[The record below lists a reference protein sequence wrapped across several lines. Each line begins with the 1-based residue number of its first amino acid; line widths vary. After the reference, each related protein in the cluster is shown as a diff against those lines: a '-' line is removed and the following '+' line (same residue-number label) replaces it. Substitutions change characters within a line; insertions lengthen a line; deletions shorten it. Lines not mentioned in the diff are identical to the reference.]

1 MNTTRRQFLL
11 RAGLLGGLGLLA
23 AACAP
28 SPAAPTPAPT
38 QPAAKPAATTAP
50 AAAPTSAPKPAATTA
65 PAAAPTAA
73 PAAAPTTA
81 PKPAARV
88 PAGELKVALPAKM
101 VALDPHGAQSVEEV
115 LHTAIQHV
123 METLVKRDPATS
135 NLVPGLATEWKNPDP
150 TTWSF
155 TLRSGVKYHDGSSL
169 TSADVKAVLQRVID
183 QKGPVA
189 PLFAQVDTINTPNES
204 TVEIKTKVPVGTLL
218 ASMSLVPMAPAAK
231 VNEQGFFNK
240 PIGTGPFKVVS
251 WSPDADLR
259 LEANTEYWGG
269 APGLKNLTFRFYPE
283 VAPMITALETG
294 EIDFTWRFAPDQL
307 PVLRGNSNIKIE
319 SVPGYT
325 YYFVWLNSSREPFT
339 DKRVRQAMAHAL
351 DVDKMLNDLL
361 PGVAKRG
368 TAPIASTVFGHAP
381 QTPYTYDPAKAKQ
394 LLADA
399 GLSDGLDAGVI
410 WNPGSGPQDRELIQA
425 MISYWNA
432 IGVRVKSQEMERA
445 VWIDNLVKLNWD
457 LDFQTN
463 STTTGDG
470 DFTLGRL
477 YHSRANRNGY
487 KNADLDKLLDDA
499 VATVD
504 QDKRK
509 DLYAQANKII
519 WDDAAGIFPFEL
531 NNVYAFRT
539 RVSGFMPS
547 ASPVLSFNSVTVS

>member
-1 MNTTRRQFLL
+1 
-11 RAGLLGGLGLLA
+11 
-23 AACAP
+23 
-28 SPAAPTPAPT
+28 
-38 QPAAKPAATTAP
+38 
-50 AAAPTSAPKPAATTA
+50 
-65 PAAAPTAA
+65 
-73 PAAAPTTA
+73 
-81 PKPAARV
+81 
-88 PAGELKVALPAKM
+88 LPAKI

-115 LHTAIQHV
+115 LHTSIQHV
-123 METLVKRDPATS
+123 METLVKRDPS
-135 NLVPGLATEWKNPDP
+135 NNNIVPGLATEWKTPDP
-150 TTWSF
+150 MTWTF
-155 TLRSGVKYHDGSSL
+155 TLRNGVKYHDGSAL
-169 TSADVKAVLQRVID
+169 TSADVKAVVQRVID
-183 QKGPVA
+183 AKGPVA
-189 PLFAQVDTINTPNES
+189 PLFAQVDTVNTPNDS

-218 ASMSLVPMAPAAK
+218 ASMTLLPMAPASK

-294 EIDFTWRFAPDQL
+294 EVDFTWRLSPDQL
-307 PVLRGNSNIKIE
+307 PVLKGNSNIKIE
-319 SVPGYT
+319 TVPGYT
-325 YYFVWLNSSREPFT
+325 YFFVWMNSSREPFT
-339 DKRVRQAMAHAL
+339 DKRVRQAMAYAL

-399 GLSDGLDAGVI
+399 GIRDGFDAGVI

-432 IGVRVKSQEMERA
+432 IGVRIKSQEMERA

-463 STTTGDG
+463 ATTTGDA

-477 YHSRANRNGY
+477 YHSRANRNGH
-487 KNADLDKLLDDA
+487 KNPDLDKLLDDA

-504 QDKRK
+504 QNRRK
-509 DLYAQANKII
+509 ELYAQANKII

-531 NNVYAFRT
+531 LNVYAYRT
-539 RVSGFMPS
+539 RVSGFVPS
-547 ASPVLSFNSVTVS
+547 ASPVLSFTPVTVS